1 MTTVTPETFY
11 ASLREAMAEKVR
23 KALEAEIEPACD
35 RLRAKLREQVGQIVL
50 SMMEHYDAQQMGR
63 NLVITVRPP
72 VLANV
77 HEGKDRA

>member
-50 SMMEHYDAQQMGR
+50 SMMEHSEREPHEPLDPPSSRKSRKSSAAQS
-63 NLVITVRPP
+63 
-72 VLANV
+72 
-77 HEGKDRA
+77 